1 MLGDFTISFLL
12 QNQEIIINDENDWR
26 IIAKMVLAEFH
37 KAAGLDLPNWINMI
51 SDGNQFK
58 DAETE
63 EEEIIRS
70 FFKKKINDTF
80 SRTYRT
86 LVSWEDQ
93 KDDCSINKYKTM
105 ESRLNFC
112 LDNQLISFMRRNNTN
127 SSEIRITKDILK
139 EFRDADIN
147 SIQHFTDLARLLSAE
162 YKSTKI
168 DGESVRAINVP
179 VTKLIN
185 FIDIDSSE

>member
-63 EEEIIRS
+63 EEEIIAV
-70 FFKKKINDTF
+70 FFRKKLMIH
-80 SRTYRT
+80 S
-86 LVSWEDQ
+86 LEP
-93 KDDCSINKYKTM
+93 I
-105 ESRLNFC
+105 E
-112 LDNQLISFMRRNNTN
+112 
-127 SSEIRITKDILK
+127 
-139 EFRDADIN
+139 
-147 SIQHFTDLARLLSAE
+147 H
-162 YKSTKI
+162 
-168 DGESVRAINVP
+168 
-179 VTKLIN
+179 
-185 FIDIDSSE
+185 